1 MAMLRK
7 LASQVVAQRTAAHCI
22 ARRHFTTPAV
32 QRISVQV
39 QVRCPKMRRD
49 SQEHHDSSQWR
60 RASFACVW
68 AAGGVSLLVACQFDN
83 FAPNVAMCEATHDLA
98 KVLS

>member
-1 MAMLRK
+1 MLRK

-22 ARRHFTTPAV
+22 ARRTFTTPAV

-39 QVRCPKMRRD
+39 QVRCPKMHRD
-49 SQEHHDSSQWR
+49 SHEHNDSSQRR

-68 AAGGVSLLVACQFDN
+68 AGGVSLLVACRFDVI
-83 FAPNVAMCEATHDLA
+83 AQNVAMCEATHDLA